1 MASRKCFSLPVS
13 CLLVLVLSACA
24 TLSKNECLNADWYHL
39 GTQDGAAGY
48 PQGRLLE
55 HYEACAEYGIRP
67 DDAKYLTGRSDGLV
81 AYCQPANAIREGLA
95 GRVYQGVCPPSV
107 HLQFADLNRI
117 ALSVRAARQ
126 GLDSLASRQDALE
139 HELHHKK
146 TSEDRKRR
154 IRAQLR
160 DLDRELDAHRNELR
174 WREYDLDRAYMAPWR

>member
-1 MASRKCFSLPVS
+1 MSSRKCLSLTVS
-13 CLLVLVLSACA
+13 CLLALILSACA

-39 GTQDGAAGY
+39 GNRDGAAGY
-48 PQGRLLE
+48 PEGRLLE

-95 GRVYQGVCPPSV
+95 GRAYQGVCPPSV

-126 GLDSLASRQDALE
+126 RLDSLSNRQEALE
-139 HELHHKK
+139 GELHHKK
-146 TSEDRKRR
+146 TSEDRRR
-154 IRAQLR
+154 QIRAQLR
-160 DLDRELDAHRNELR
+160 DLDRELDDLRRELR
-174 WREYDLDRAYMAPWR
+174 WREYDLDRAYVGPWR

>member
-67 DDAKYLTGRSDGLV
+67 DDTKYLTGRSDGLV
-81 AYCQPANAIREGLA
+81 TYCQPANAIREANKLE
-95 GRVYQGVCPPSV
+95 V
-107 HLQFADLNRI
+107 I
-117 ALSVRAARQ
+117 E
-126 GLDSLASRQDALE
+126 QDP
-139 HELHHKK
+139 K
-146 TSEDRKRR
+146 
-154 IRAQLR
+154 LR
-160 DLDRELDAHRNELR
+160 EIYSGIVEKMVIK
-174 WREYDLDRAYMAPWR
+174 YC